1 MTSVAASLRHASG
14 PGLRG
19 LSSSDRRQLT
29 DSLTTRLGSEREA
42 RWIIEHIEAMGPVGK
57 TRSRWIG
64 GSSPLATA
72 QRVAREAYTLASR
85 RQAGEPL
92 QYVLGEWPF
101 RGLHLQVDQ
110 RVLIPRP
117 ETEQVVEVA
126 LHELRKHCSSGGRE
140 DRGGRAD
147 DAPRKGPVCVDLGT
161 GSGAIALSLAT
172 EAGELSDGIEVW
184 ATDSSPDALAV
195 ADANR
200 HFVVGDRAEELVR
213 LAEGSWY
220 GALPADLVGRIDLI
234 VSNPPYVP
242 EEHFECLDTVVR
254 DWEPIQAL
262 LAPRGSDGAAG
273 FGYLQQVIAGAPR
286 WLGPA
291 GVLVVELDP
300 SQADAA
306 LATARSAGLDRSRI
320 ECDLSGR
327 RRMLVAVQAL

>member
-1 MTSVAASLRHASG
+1 MT
-14 PGLRG
+14 
-19 LSSSDRRQLT
+19 
-29 DSLTTRLGSEREA
+29 
-42 RWIIEHIEAMGPVGK
+42 
-57 TRSRWIG
+57 
-64 GSSPLATA
+64 
-72 QRVAREAYTLASR
+72 REAYALASR

-101 RGLHLQVDQ
+101 RGLHLRVDR

-126 LHELRKHCSSGGRE
+126 LNELRKHWSSGRE
-140 DRGGRAD
+140 DLGGQAG
-147 DAPRKGPVCVDLGT
+147 DAPRKGPICVDLGT

-172 EAGELSDGIEVW
+172 EAGDLSDGIEVW

-195 ADANR
+195 AESNR
-200 HFVVGDRAEELVR
+200 HFVVGDRAEERVR
-213 LAEGSWY
+213 LEEGSWY
-220 GALPADLVGRIDLI
+220 GALPGVLAGQIDLI

-254 DWEPIQAL
+254 DWEPSQAL
-262 LAPRGSDGAAG
+262 VAPRGSGGAAG
-273 FGYLQQVIAGAPR
+273 FGHLEQVIAGAHG

-306 LATARSAGLDRSRI
+306 LATARSAGLDRGRI
-320 ECDLSGR
+320 ACDLSGR
-327 RRMLVAVQAL
+327 SRMLVAVQAL